1 MRPLPSETMVDRS
14 PNYKVL
20 EQKVLELQGQM
31 EEMQM
36 SRRSY
41 EDSNARLAGFL
52 SGFTSQ
58 LSLGGESG
66 VFWDQEEVEEN
77 SEEKRDSRRS
87 FSAMPNQ
94 VWQLILIFQRQ
105 SKNTGWLPLLLLI
118 YAAGK

>member
-1 MRPLPSETMVDRS
+1 M
-14 PNYKVL
+14 
-20 EQKVLELQGQM
+20 LELQGQM

-66 VFWDQEEVEEN
+66 VFWDQEEVEEA
-77 SEEKRDSRRS
+77 SEEKSGSMRR

-94 VWQLILIFQRQ
+94 VR
-105 SKNTGWLPLLLLI
+105 LLI
-118 YAAGK
+118 MIF

>member
-1 MRPLPSETMVDRS
+1 M
-14 PNYKVL
+14 
-20 EQKVLELQGQM
+20 LELQGQM

-41 EDSNARLAGFL
+41 EDSNTRLAGFL

-58 LSLGGESG
+58 LSLGVESG
-66 VFWDQEEVEEN
+66 VFWDQEED

-87 FSAMPNQ
+87 FSATLNQ